1 MKQGFWEKFTSIS
14 FGEKPIFPAAVAS
27 LARQVVKG
35 FLADQCFL
43 RASALTFATI
53 LSLVPFLAFAFAIL
67 KGLGVQNALEPII
80 LNHLTAGSH
89 EIVDRIVTYINQ
101 TNMTSV
107 GAIGLA
113 TLVGT
118 VISLLG
124 TIEEAFNMVWGV
136 GETRTLA
143 RKFSDYLSVVVSAPL
158 LVLAATSINTTLQ
171 SQTAVTWIIANTY
184 LGPLILGLFRVL
196 PYVSIWAALVFV
208 YIFIPNTRVSFRSA
222 VVGGIFAGTIWQL
235 AQWAHLTFQLGVA
248 KYNAIYGTLAVLPV
262 FMLWIYISWLVVL
275 LGVEV
280 VHAHQNRGVL
290 EGDAHRSPL
299 SAAARDKLALVLT
312 LSICQR
318 FCAGERAP
326 TVDELSLEFVVP
338 RLYVEGLLSELA
350 GDGFVA
356 RGGNG
361 DEGWLPAR
369 DPERITAAD
378 LLETVRGAGHPLQFP
393 DASLTCEAVKVLA
406 AETCRDSSRLGTIT
420 MKDLVRKD

>member
-1 MKQGFWEKFTSIS
+1 MPTIPT
-14 FGEKPIFPAAVAS
+14 GEKPTFLAGVANF
-27 LARQVVKG
+27 AGQVVKG
-35 FLADQCFL
+35 FLADQCLL
-43 RASALTFATI
+43 RAAALTFATI

-67 KGLGVQNALEPII
+67 KGLGVQNVLEPII

-113 TLVGT
+113 TLIGT

-136 GETRTLA
+136 RETRPLA

-184 LGPLILGLFRVL
+184 LGPLILGIFRIL

-222 VVGGIFAGTIWQL
+222 VVGGVFAGTIWQL

-248 KYNAIYGTLAVLPV
+248 NYNAIYGTLAVLPV
-262 FMLWIYISWLVVL
+262 FMLWIYISWLIVL

-290 EGDAHRSPL
+290 EGEAHSSPL

-312 LSICQR
+312 LRICQR

-326 TVDELSLEFVVP
+326 TTDDLSVELAVP
-338 RLYVEGLLSELA
+338 RLYVAGLLAELA
-350 GDGFVA
+350 DDGFVA
-356 RGGNG
+356 RGCSG

-369 DPERITAAD
+369 DPEMITVAD
-378 LLETVRGAGHPLQFP
+378 LLETVRGAGHPLQLP
-393 DASLTCEAVKVLA
+393 DTMLTSETEKVLA
-406 AETCRDSSRLGTIT
+406 AETCRESSRLGTIT
-420 MKDLVRKD
+420 MKDLARKD